1 MKRLPEH
8 SSTKTDA
15 GARVIQLRL
24 IMVMAQQIGSIRTV
38 APFKSKGSVRAD
50 RRLVMAVDQGESLSH
65 AAPAEDV

>member
-8 SSTKTDA
+8 SSTETDA
-15 GARVIQLRL
+15 GARVIQFRL

-50 RRLVMAVDQGESLSH
+50 
-65 AAPAEDV
+65 